1 MRHSREGF
9 NVVDKINKQ
18 RTKSMIEME
27 TEIAAQEKREK
38 EAKVAASK
46 RRKTEMPKASD
57 VSLAVNEISSFA
69 EPDDSKLA
77 T

>member
-1 MRHSREGF
+1 
-9 NVVDKINKQ
+9 
-18 RTKSMIEME
+18 MIEME